1 MLPAAR
7 YAFLTNVQLISYSL
21 IHAST
26 VLVGLFAGSDAQD
39 RAVLTGLR
47 NFLRDFGGATG
58 TTSTYA
64 IVGLLSRLLC
74 FIIRQSNKCL
84 VSGAILS
91 HLLYSQLKST
101 FSHDL
106 IAKLA
111 SSAFA
116 LKDLDLSDEERSMI
130 SQAYTNGLR
139 AVFSCFAVLSVVH
152 LCACL
157 CIQDYGL
164 KREDG
169 KQQQRGIVE
178 ASTGESGDD
187 EQR

>member
-7 YAFLTNVQLISYSL
+7 YVLLNNVQFIFSSL

-58 TTSTYA
+58 TTSRYTV
-64 IVGLLSRLLC
+64 VGLLNNPSP
-74 FIIRQSNKCL
+74 FTIKQSNNYV

-91 HLLYSQLKST
+91 NLLFSQLKST
-101 FSHDL
+101 FNPDL

-116 LKDLDLSDEERSMI
+116 LKDLDLSDEERILI
-130 SQAYTNGLR
+130 SQAYTNCLR
-139 AVFSCFAVLSVVH
+139 AVFACFAVLSAVY

-157 CIQDYGL
+157 FIRDYGL
-164 KREDG
+164 GREG
-169 KQQQRGIVE
+169 NQRQQRAIVE
-178 ASTGESGDD
+178 ASRETNGDD
-187 EQR
+187 E